1 MMLSSKSP
9 SAVLKAVFLLEVP
22 PANSQWQGPGSKTVV
37 ILPMFLMSC
46 QSVAVGIH
54 PFMSLH
60 SVYDSP
66 HKNVEIRLSLLLIQ
80 SVMPKG
86 YWTAESRY
94 LIPCL

>member
-1 MMLSSKSP
+1 MTLSSKSS
-9 SAVLKAVFLLEVP
+9 SAVQKAVLLPEVP
-22 PANSQWQGPGSKTVV
+22 PANSHWQGPGSKTVV
-37 ILPMFLMSC
+37 ILPMFLMSRR
-46 QSVAVGIH
+46 SVAVGIH
-54 PFMSLH
+54 PFVSLH

-86 YWTAESRY
+86 YWMAESRY